1 MGGHE
6 SRANPKALHA
16 YVAAAEPA
24 EGSSGMGIVF
34 VNAEGHVLRRV
45 GRMLSPEATKDLA
58 AFRGILYALWNSRRL
73 GSRSVIV
80 HSDNPDV
87 VDQINGVRD
96 VDPALV
102 GPYLEVRA
110 LLNAYRGARVEAG
123 DTIWGQEAA
132 AVAKAARE
140 RDSSDI
146 VEDLPLWGGQQ
157 LRERS
162 SA

>member
-1 MGGHE
+1 
-6 SRANPKALHA
+6 
-16 YVAAAEPA
+16 
-24 EGSSGMGIVF
+24 
-34 VNAEGHVLRRV
+34 
-45 GRMLSPEATKDLA
+45 
-58 AFRGILYALWNSRRL
+58 
-73 GSRSVIV
+73 
-80 HSDNPDV
+80 
-87 VDQINGVRD
+87 
-96 VDPALV
+96 VDPDLV

-123 DTIWGQEAA
+123 ETIWGQEAA